1 MPQSVPFRASTEPV
15 LAVLVCHD
23 GEQWLR
29 EVLSALRRCT
39 PKPRH
44 VLAVDTGS
52 RDRSPELL
60 AEAGIGDQA
69 VVHGVLTLDR
79 DAGFGTAVAAA
90 VDAAV
95 TRWGDPGRWIW
106 VLHDDSAPEPD
117 CLGVLLRTTE
127 LSPSAALLGPL
138 ALDWGDPRLVVEMGL
153 STDASGHRQT
163 GVGPAELDWSR
174 LGESAD
180 SGSADDREMFEQ
192 STEVLAVPSAGALIR
207 RDVWDEIG
215 GYDPTLPLLRDDV
228 DFGWR
233 VNRAGHVAL
242 CVPAARIRHARAV
255 TRGVRTPDAL
265 GGATVRAGDRAHGL
279 RTVLVNRTAFGF
291 VVGLPRLVLLC
302 LLRAV
307 GFTLLRRLSDARAEL
322 AAVGYLLGGRAGLH
336 AARAA
341 RAATGAA
348 GGQVRGLLT
357 SRTTRLRNLFRGGL
371 ASWIRRRVA
380 ADAALGRLPAGSERR
395 SWLTP
400 DEVDQPRPVGPDA
413 LPTGALGRRG
423 TTPRRTAGLRRPA
436 MAVAV
441 PLAAEPLRYG
451 RLPSPRPRPSPG
463 PRTSR
468 ELVFVEVGRGR
479 VAAQLLLAPPVLLLL
494 GLTVVSLLTNAGR
507 LGGHLA
513 GGALLP
519 AQGLAAT
526 WSDYVASWHGA
537 FGGTAGPAPATL
549 AVVGAL
555 GSVLYP
561 FGGPPTVLAVL
572 LIGDAPLAGVLAY
585 AATRRLPV
593 RRWVRALVAAGYAL
607 LPVATAAVAQGR
619 LDVVVVHVLLPLVLS
634 GVVGVLRPPARG
646 WLSAAAG
653 SAIGLAV
660 IGAFAPLVHLL
671 VVAVALVGF
680 VLVPGELGDGR
691 RRVAALFAVVLLPLA
706 LLVPWPAVVLTHP
719 GVLLSGVTGAV
730 PPVSVGAG
738 ALVAFDPGGPGGG
751 GVIGLVALVAVAVA
765 VVLRPGRSVV
775 PGLAVA
781 VLGAAAVGLVAVTS
795 AVPLTGGV
803 PQRFWTGP
811 AMVMAACGLGWAL
824 LGACRT
830 DVGDAVRARGVRLL
844 AGLGA
849 AAVLGLAVVNVV
861 VGRAGPLRAS
871 APTVVPALA
880 NELAETG
887 RSALVLA
894 AEGSPTRQAAGRL
907 PAFGDDDVAPVPG
920 ATSRLARWDVDLTS
934 GDPTRTRAAVAQAA
948 TAGVVFLV
956 LPDRPAAARFAQAAG
971 DLASSVPSASD
982 GRPVERLQP
991 ASGAATLIS
1000 PALARQAVT
1009 GTQPPTTLGAE
1020 GISPVDAAPPEVAVR
1035 VSEGSLGRLLVLAA
1049 NDEDSW
1055 QATIDGQAAPIV
1067 RAWGHL
1073 VAVTV
1078 PTTAADV
1085 RLEVPNTLRN
1095 ALLLVQAAVLLFT
1108 ALTAI
1113 PSRR

>member
-1 MPQSVPFRASTEPV
+1 MPQSVPVRASTEPV

-29 EVLSALRRCT
+29 DVLSALRRCM

-52 RDRSPELL
+52 LDRTAELL
-60 AEAGIGDQA
+60 AEAGGGDQPT
-69 VVHGVLTLDR
+69 VHGVLTLDR
-79 DAGFGTAVAAA
+79 DTGFGTAVATA
-90 VDAAV
+90 VAAAV

-138 ALDWGDPRLVVEMGL
+138 ALDWADPRLVVEMGL

-174 LGESAD
+174 LGESVD
-180 SGSADDREMFEQ
+180 SDSADDQEMFEQ

-207 RDVWDEIG
+207 RHVWDEIG
-215 GYDPTLPLLRDDV
+215 GYDPALPLLRDDV

-242 CVPAARIRHARAV
+242 CVPAARIRHARAL
-255 TRGVRTPDAL
+255 TRGVRAPDAL
-265 GGATVRAGDRAHGL
+265 GGRAVRMGDRAHGL

-307 GFTLLRRLSDARAEL
+307 GFTLSHRLAYARAEL
-322 AAVGYLLGGRAGLH
+322 AAVGYLLGGRAGLL
-336 AARAA
+336 AARRD
-341 RAATGAA
+341 RAATA
-348 GGQVRGLLT
+348 GGPVRGLLT
-357 SRTTRLRNLFRGGL
+357 SRTTRLRNAFRGGVV
-371 ASWIRRRVA
+371 SWVRRRAA

-400 DEVDQPRPVGPDA
+400 DEVARRRPIGPDA
-413 LPTGALGRRG
+413 LPTGALGRRR
-423 TTPRRTAGLRRPA
+423 TMPRRTAGLRRPA
-436 MAVAV
+436 TAVVV
-441 PLAAEPLRYG
+441 PLAAQPLRYG
-451 RLPSPRPRPSPG
+451 RRPSPRPRPSPG
-463 PRTSR
+463 PRDASSR
-468 ELVFVEVGRGR
+468 ELVLVEVGRGR

-494 GLTVVSLLTNAGR
+494 GLTAVALLTNAGR
-507 LGGHLA
+507 LGTHLA

-526 WSDYVASWHGA
+526 WSDYVASWHA
-537 FGGTAGPAPATL
+537 AAGGTAAPAPATL
-549 AVVGAL
+549 AVL
-555 GSVLYP
+555 GTLGTVLYP
-561 FGGPPTVLAVL
+561 FGGPPTALTVLM
-572 LIGDAPLAGVLAY
+572 IGDAPLAGVLAY
-585 AATRRLPV
+585 LATRRLPV

-607 LPVATAAVAQGR
+607 LPVATAAVAHGR
-619 LDVVVVHVLLPLVLS
+619 LDVVVVHVLLPLVLA
-634 GVVGVLRPPARG
+634 GVVGVLRPAERG
-646 WLSAAAG
+646 WLSVAAG

-660 IGAFAPLVHLL
+660 IGAFAPLVHAL
-671 VVAVALVGF
+671 VVVVMLVGF
-680 VLVPGELGDGR
+680 VVVPGEVGDGR

-719 GVLLSGVTGAV
+719 GVLLSGVNGAAPPIRVGTGE
-730 PPVSVGAG
+730 SVA
-738 ALVAFDPGGPGGG
+738 
-751 GVIGLVALVAVAVA
+751 GLVALVAVAVA
-765 VVLRPGRSVV
+765 VVLRPGRAVV

-781 VLGAAAVGLVAVTS
+781 VLGGAAVWLVAVTP
-795 AVPLTGGV
+795 AVPLAGV
-803 PQRFWTGP
+803 APHPFWTGAP
-811 AMVMAACGLGWAL
+811 IVVVACGLGWAL
-824 LGACRT
+824 LAACRT
-830 DVGDAVRARGVRLL
+830 GGTRVRGCAVRLL

-849 AAVLGLAVVNVV
+849 VAVLGLATVNVLA
-861 VGRAGPLRAS
+861 GRSGPLRAD

-887 RSALVLA
+887 RSTLVLA
-894 AEGSPTRQAAGRL
+894 AGGSPTRQAGRRL

-920 ATSRLARWDVDLTS
+920 AEQRLARWDVELTS
-934 GDPTRTRAAVAQAA
+934 GDPGRTRAAVAQAA

-956 LPDRPAAARFAQAAG
+956 LPDRPAATRFASAAG
-971 DLASSVPSASD
+971 DLASPLPSTSD
-982 GRPVERLQP
+982 GHPVERLQP
-991 ASGAATLIS
+991 AGGAATLIS

-1009 GTQPPTTLGAE
+1009 GGQPPTTLGAA
-1020 GISPVDAAPPEVAVR
+1020 GISPVDAAPPDVAVR
-1035 VSEGSLGRLLVLAA
+1035 ASEGPPGRLLVLAA
-1049 NDEDSW
+1049 NDEASW
-1055 QATIDGQAAPIV
+1055 QATIDGHAAPIV
-1067 RAWGHL
+1067 RAWGHQ

-1085 RLEVPNTLRN
+1085 SLAVPTTLRD

-1113 PSRR
+1113 PGRR